1 MLDKKEALILRAHF
15 SMSVHWNANGSV
27 LDTVLFR
34 VYILHM
40 NIYPYTKPNKGT
52 AQMYAFAMLVQSGK
66 GNQHFSERQSML
78 SIQLYIHMSY
88 VWLVFFLD
96 LQSSLTCL
104 EYKID
109 HNAK

>member
-1 MLDKKEALILRAHF
+1 
-15 SMSVHWNANGSV
+15 MSVHWNANGSV

-52 AQMYAFAMLVQSGK
+52 AQMYAYAMLVQSGK

-78 SIQLYIHMSY
+78 SIQLYIY
-88 VWLVFFLD
+88 VLRLVSFLFRPSAEQSD
-96 LQSSLTCL
+96 LFG
-104 EYKID
+104 I
-109 HNAK
+109 